1 MNLECS
7 CKIELTT
14 ANKTCIFA
22 SNSFDLLNLLD
33 NTRKKYSFEPNQ
45 KQELCK
51 PINCID
57 CHLCL
62 FHLPVQKIFLPRSN
76 FFEHVQYFLNT
87 VKFFDHG
94 QKQDFTL

>member
-1 MNLECS
+1 MNLKCS

-57 CHLCL
+57 CHLI
-62 FHLPVQKIFLPRSN
+62 HLKL
-76 FFEHVQYFLNT
+76 E
-87 VKFFDHG
+87 
-94 QKQDFTL
+94 